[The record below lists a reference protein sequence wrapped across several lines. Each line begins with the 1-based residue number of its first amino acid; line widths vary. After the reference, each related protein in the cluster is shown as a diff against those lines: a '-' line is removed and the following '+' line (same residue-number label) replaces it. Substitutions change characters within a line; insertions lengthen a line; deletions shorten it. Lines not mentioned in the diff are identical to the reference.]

1 MNKRQTG
8 LLILAIFFL
17 VYGFYMLI
25 AMPSLLD
32 KELAEGYVSILIT
45 YAVFSVVSLYVCNRS
60 DFDIFEPIVIL
71 LIMYFGI
78 FVYRPIQDI
87 INNDYFTFGEN
98 VIGGCVRANIV
109 VSVSIISFCAGY
121 YGKYSWGGKKK
132 YAANDSYKVIE
143 TNSTDIVLIAQII
156 WWVSTAFLLL
166 YLITSGK
173 NLAYIFSLGK
183 SGLASD
189 DTTSGSA
196 ALTFFA
202 YSMLAPWMYICVYGK
217 NKGYKILLTLLMTII
232 YVVRG
237 TRIVLLIMIS
247 APILYYYM
255 IREKRQKLKIILIGV
270 VSILFF
276 MSFMQF
282 ARHGLRTG
290 TTTDF
295 TDFSSSAFSNVFDAD
310 LTTYKQFYAIVEKY
324 PAQYKYTFGKA
335 MIVQTLVTMIPRAV
349 WPGKPGVVI
358 EDVIANAV
366 NARAASAGMASPGIG
381 EYYFEFGIIGCLVC
395 MFILGMIFRKCKEIL
410 KKSNTIDNAIR
421 YSVLYGLVFQLIIR
435 TSTASC
441 VYQYLFTIIPI
452 YLITHL
458 RIKKAIVEK
467 GSVK

>member
-8 LLILAIFFL
+8 LVILAIIFFI
-17 VYGFYMLI
+17 YGFYMII
-25 AMPSLLD
+25 AMPNSLS
-32 KELAEGYVSILIT
+32 KELAGGYISILIT
-45 YAVFSVVSLYVCNRS
+45 YTVFAVISLYVCNRS

-78 FVYRPIQDI
+78 FVYRPMQDI

-98 VIGGCVRANIV
+98 VMGGCIRANVV
-109 VSVSIISFCAGY
+109 VSVSIISLCAGY
-121 YGKYSWGGKKK
+121 YKKYSWGGSKNKRCSED
-132 YAANDSYKVIE
+132 DSCKIIE
-143 TNSTDIVLIAQII
+143 TSRTDIVLIAQII
-156 WWVSTAFLLL
+156 WWISTAFLLL

-217 NKGYKILLTLLMTII
+217 SKGYKILLTLLMAII

-247 APILYYYM
+247 APILYYYT
-255 IREKRQKLKIILIGV
+255 IRKKRPKMKVILIGV
-270 VSILFF
+270 VLILFF

-282 ARHGLRTG
+282 VRHGLRTG
-290 TTTDF
+290 TSTDF
-295 TDFSSSAFSNVFDAD
+295 TEFSSSAFSNVFDAD

-324 PAQYKYTFGKA
+324 PAQYEYTFGKA

-349 WPGKPGVVI
+349 WPNKPGVVI
-358 EDVIANAV
+358 EEVIANAV
-366 NARAASAGMASPGIG
+366 NTRAASAGMASPGIG
-381 EYYFEFGIIGCLVC
+381 EYYFEFGIIGCIVC

-410 KKSNTIDNAIR
+410 EKSNTIDNAIR

-441 VYQYLFTIIPI
+441 VYQYLFTILPI

-458 RIKKAIVEK
+458 RIKKHDC
-467 GSVK
+467 

>member
-109 VSVSIISFCAGY
+109 VSVYIISFCAGY

-166 YLITSGK
+166 YLIIT
-173 NLAYIFSLGK
+173 
-183 SGLASD
+183 
-189 DTTSGSA
+189 
-196 ALTFFA
+196 
-202 YSMLAPWMYICVYGK
+202 
-217 NKGYKILLTLLMTII
+217 
-232 YVVRG
+232 
-237 TRIVLLIMIS
+237 
-247 APILYYYM
+247 
-255 IREKRQKLKIILIGV
+255 
-270 VSILFF
+270 
-276 MSFMQF
+276 
-282 ARHGLRTG
+282 
-290 TTTDF
+290 
-295 TDFSSSAFSNVFDAD
+295 VF
-310 LTTYKQFYAIVEKY
+310 K
-324 PAQYKYTFGKA
+324 
-335 MIVQTLVTMIPRAV
+335 
-349 WPGKPGVVI
+349 
-358 EDVIANAV
+358 
-366 NARAASAGMASPGIG
+366 
-381 EYYFEFGIIGCLVC
+381 
-395 MFILGMIFRKCKEIL
+395 
-410 KKSNTIDNAIR
+410 
-421 YSVLYGLVFQLIIR
+421 
-435 TSTASC
+435 
-441 VYQYLFTIIPI
+441 
-452 YLITHL
+452 H
-458 RIKKAIVEK
+458 
-467 GSVK
+467 